1 MPPEWKHDQQEREKT
16 MIRDRRT
23 KNGVFVVG
31 GAEDNA
37 TIVEAII
44 AWRDYAL
51 ALEAYAGTLE
61 NQIKSERKFG

>member
-1 MPPEWKHDQQEREKT
+1 MPPDWKRDQQEREKT

-31 GAEDNA
+31 GNEDNA

-44 AWRDYAL
+44 GWRDYAL
-51 ALEAYAGTLE
+51 ALEAYAGDLE
-61 NQIKSERKFG
+61 QQLKSQRKFG

>member
-1 MPPEWKHDQQEREKT
+1 MPPDWKRDQQEREKT

-37 TIVEAII
+37 TVVESII

-51 ALEAYAGTLE
+51 ALERYIAD
-61 NQIKSERKFG
+61 IKQDAKSGKKSG

>member
-1 MPPEWKHDQQEREKT
+1 MPPDWKRDQQEREKT

-37 TIVEAII
+37 TVVEAII

-51 ALEAYAGTLE
+51 ALERYIA
-61 NQIKSERKFG
+61 NIKQDAKSGKKSG